1 MAPEEAEATGIV
13 DLRNVVFDVVKNYPS
28 MFIVPNDRSDVSVNC
43 PRHLASLLSQ
53 PIHRKIKILQLSLR
67 KNQLLC

>member
-43 PRHLASLLSQ
+43 PRH
-53 PIHRKIKILQLSLR
+53 
-67 KNQLLC
+67 